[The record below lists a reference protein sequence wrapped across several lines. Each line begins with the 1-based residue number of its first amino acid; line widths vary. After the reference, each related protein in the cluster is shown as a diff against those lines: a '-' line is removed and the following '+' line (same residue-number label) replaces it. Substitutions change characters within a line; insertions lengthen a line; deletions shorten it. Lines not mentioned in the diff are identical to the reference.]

1 MRRSSRHVD
10 DVRRYYESNTR
21 WFARFGSDAGAASV
35 HRALWAPGVQ
45 RLADALRLSHRLVA
59 EQLRAG
65 RRPAGCVIDLGCGI
79 GGALA
84 DLQHATSLSEISAP
98 PALLLGLTLSHAQ
111 ARRAARRVTEHAQA
125 TVRVIEGNFL
135 AAPFSDGCVD
145 FAYAIEAFAHAPDAD
160 AFFAEAARLLRPGAR
175 LMLIDD
181 TLERRPSNVH
191 EARLLDAFVSGWR
204 VPCVSPHDALLAY
217 AARRG
222 LTHLHTQDLSDWL
235 RLRALPVKFAAT
247 VLHGVRRLWR
257 LDPVASA
264 TAGSIALQSLLA
276 CGVVRYRSIVF
287 ERTEP
292 SE

>member
-35 HRALWAPGVQ
+35 HRALWAPGVR
-45 RLADALRLSHRLVA
+45 RLEDALRLSHRLVA
-59 EQLRAG
+59 EQLRA
-65 RRPAGCVIDLGCGI
+65 RRPARCVIDLGCGI

-84 DLQHATSLSEISAP
+84 DLQNAASSESSASP
-98 PALLLGLTLSHAQ
+98 VLLLGLTLSHAQ
-111 ARRAARRVTEHAQA
+111 AQRAARRVTNHVHVNA
-125 TVRVIEGNFL
+125 RVIEGNFL
-135 AAPFSDGCVD
+135 AAPFSDGCAD

-160 AFFAEAARLLRPGAR
+160 SFFAEAARLLRPGAR

-191 EARLLDAFVSGWR
+191 EAQLLDAFVFGWR
-204 VPCVSPHDALLAY
+204 VPCVSPHDALLAC

-247 VLHGVRRLWR
+247 VLHGTRLLWR

-276 CGVVRYRSIVF
+276 CGMVRYRTVVF
-287 ERTEP
+287 ERTEA